1 MSVVSHL
8 QDQINR
14 SFVGAG
20 DSGET
25 REVQRKHG
33 VKVAASLTVV
43 AFVFGA
49 LLAVQLR
56 AAQTMRANRDAQAL
70 NYEQEKQKLKDI
82 QAQLKVEAGNR
93 AILQMKLEA
102 LQGKLKNGEVITQQ
116 QLASLNQQIKKLQIA
131 AGLATV
137 TGKGIVIKLNDNPNA
152 AQDAVGAFLPG
163 LVHDYD
169 VLQVV
174 NELRAAKA
182 DAISVNNTRI
192 TGYTPIRCV
201 GPVIY
206 VNWEPAAAPFVIEA
220 IGDPS
225 VLSSAMKMPG
235 GILENL
241 KNQGLGVKVWSSNSL
256 TLQASK
262 GLPTLTEAKAQQ

>member
-1 MSVVSHL
+1 MSVISKL
-8 QDQINR
+8 QDQIQQSLPDGNEPNDQQKAQRPR
-14 SFVGAG
+14 SA
-20 DSGET
+20 
-25 REVQRKHG
+25 
-33 VKVAASLTVV
+33 KVAVSLTVV
-43 AFVFGA
+43 AFLFGA

-56 AAQTMRANRDAQAL
+56 ASQTLRANRAVEAQS
-70 NYEQEKQKLKDI
+70 YEAETIKLKDT
-82 QAQLKVEAGNR
+82 QAQLRVEAKNR
-93 AILQMKLEA
+93 AILQLKLTA
-102 LQGKLKNGEVITQQ
+102 LQEKLKSGQVISTE
-116 QLASLNQQIKKLQIA
+116 QLDSLNKQIKKLQVA

-137 TGKGIVIKLNDNPNA
+137 SGKGIVIKLSDNPNA
-152 AQDAVGAFLPG
+152 AKEGVGAFLPG

-174 NELRAAKA
+174 NELRSAKA
-182 DAISVNNTRI
+182 DAISVNHTRI

-220 IGDPS
+220 IGDPQ

-241 KNQGLGVKVWSSNSL
+241 KNQGLGVKLWSSNSL
-256 TLQASK
+256 TLSASE
-262 GLPTLTEAKAQQ
+262 GLPTVKEAQAKS

>member
-1 MSVVSHL
+1 MSVVSNLH
-8 QDQINR
+8 DQIQQNLP
-14 SFVGAG
+14 
-20 DSGET
+20 DSPNKP
-25 REVQRKHG
+25 EVLRPRN
-33 VKVAASLTVV
+33 VKVAVSLTVV
-43 AFVFGA
+43 AFLFGA

-56 AAQTMRANRDAQAL
+56 ASQTLRANRAVESQSL
-70 NYEQEKQKLKDI
+70 VEEKQKLKDT
-82 QAQLKVEAGNR
+82 QSQLFEEARNRASLQLKLA
-93 AILQMKLEA
+93 A
-102 LQGKLKNGEVITQQ
+102 LQEKLKSGKVIDTQQ
-116 QLASLNQQIKKLQIA
+116 LDSLNQQIKKLQVA

-137 TGKGIVIKLNDNPNA
+137 SGKGIVIKLSDNANA
-152 AQDAVGAFLPG
+152 AKDAVGAFLPG

-174 NELRAAKA
+174 NELRSAKA

-220 IGDPS
+220 IGDPQ

-241 KNQGLGVKVWSSNSL
+241 ENQGLGVKTWSSNSL
-256 TLQASK
+256 TIGASA
-262 GLPTLTEAKAQQ
+262 GLPTVREAQAKS

>member
-1 MSVVSHL
+1 MSVISKL
-8 QDQINR
+8 QDQIQQ
-14 SFVGAG
+14 SMPG
-20 DSGET
+20 DNDPHQKQQS
-25 REVQRKHG
+25 QRPRG
-33 VKVAASLTVV
+33 VKVAVSLTVV
-43 AFVFGA
+43 AFLFGA

-56 AAQTMRANRDAQAL
+56 AAQTLRTNRSLKAESYEAETAKVKATQTKLVEEAQ
-70 NYEQEKQKLKDI
+70 
-82 QAQLKVEAGNR
+82 NR
-93 AILQMKLEA
+93 AILQIKLSA
-102 LQGKLKNGEVITQQ
+102 LQEKLKSGQVISTE
-116 QLASLNQQIKKLQIA
+116 QLASLNQQIKKLQVA

-137 TGKGIVIKLNDNPNA
+137 SGKGIVVKLSDNPSA
-152 AQDAVGAFLPG
+152 AKEGVGAFLPG

-174 NELRAAKA
+174 NELRSAKA
-182 DAISVNNTRI
+182 DAISVNKTRV

-220 IGDPS
+220 IGDPQ

-241 KNQGLGVKVWSSNSL
+241 ENQGLGIKTWSSNSL
-256 TLQASK
+256 TLAASE
-262 GLPTLTEAKAQQ
+262 GLPTVREATAKS

>member
-1 MSVVSHL
+1 MSIVSDF
-8 QDQINR
+8 QDQIHH
-14 SFVGAG
+14 SLPG
-20 DSGET
+20 SGGIDKPEA
-25 REVQRKHG
+25 QRPRG

-43 AFVFGA
+43 AFLFGA

-56 AAQTMRANRDAQAL
+56 AAQTIRSNRDAQTESYSVEMQKVKVMQSQLIDEAKNRASL
-70 NYEQEKQKLKDI
+70 QIKLATLQDKLKSGDVI
-82 QAQLKVEAGNR
+82 SHKQLD
-93 AILQMKLEA
+93 
-102 LQGKLKNGEVITQQ
+102 
-116 QLASLNQQIKKLQIA
+116 SLNQQIKTLQVA

-137 TGKGIVIKLNDNPNA
+137 SGKGIVVKLSDNPNA
-152 AQDAVGAFLPG
+152 AKDAVGAFLPG

-182 DAISVNNTRI
+182 DAISVNKTRI

-206 VNWEPAAAPFVIEA
+206 VNWEPAAAPFVIDA
-220 IGDPS
+220 IGDPQ

-241 KNQGLGVKVWSSNSL
+241 KNQGLGVKVWTSNSL
-256 TLQASK
+256 TLAASE
-262 GLPTLTEAKAQQ
+262 GLPTPKEAKPKQ

>member
-1 MSVVSHL
+1 MSVVSNL
-8 QDQINR
+8 QDQIHQSIPGGNEKKQKK
-14 SFVGAG
+14 
-20 DSGET
+20 ET
-25 REVQRKHG
+25 QRPRG
-33 VKVAASLTVV
+33 VKMAISLTVV
-43 AFVFGA
+43 AFLFGA

-56 AAQTMRANRDAQAL
+56 AAQTLRANRVDQAQS
-70 NYEQEKQKLKDI
+70 YEAETAKLKATQELLTQD
-82 QAQLKVEAGNR
+82 ARNR
-93 AILQMKLEA
+93 ASLQIKLA
-102 LQGKLKNGEVITQQ
+102 GLQDKLKSGAAISAQ
-116 QLASLNQQIKKLQIA
+116 QLNSLNQQIKKLQVA

-137 TGKGIVIKLNDNPNA
+137 SGKGIVIKLSDNPNA
-152 AQDAVGAFLPG
+152 AQNSVGAFLPG

-182 DAISVNNTRI
+182 DAIAVNKTRI

-206 VNWEPAAAPFVIEA
+206 VNWEPAAAPFVIQA
-220 IGDPS
+220 IGDPQ

-241 KNQGLGVKVWSSNSL
+241 SNQGLGVKVWSSDSL
-256 TLQASK
+256 TLAASA
-262 GLPTLTEAKAQQ
+262 GLPTPTEAKAKP

>member
-1 MSVVSHL
+1 MSLVPNH
-8 QDQINR
+8 QDQIQQ
-14 SFVGAG
+14 SLP
-20 DSGET
+20 DPHEKPK
-25 REVQRKHG
+25 VQGPRN
-33 VKVAASLTVV
+33 VKVAVSLTVV
-43 AFVFGA
+43 AFLFGA

-56 AAQTMRANRDAQAL
+56 ASQTLRANRAAETQSLVA
-70 NYEQEKQKLKDI
+70 EKQKVKDT
-82 QAQLKVEAGNR
+82 QKELFEEARNRASLQLKLA
-93 AILQMKLEA
+93 A
-102 LQGKLKNGEVITQQ
+102 LQDKLKNGQVIDTK
-116 QLASLNQQIKKLQIA
+116 QLNSLNQQIKKLQVA

-137 TGKGIVIKLNDNPNA
+137 SGKGIVIRLSDNANA
-152 AQDAVGAFLPG
+152 AKDAVGAFLPG

-182 DAISVNNTRI
+182 DAISVNKTRI

-220 IGDPS
+220 IGDPQ

-241 KNQGLGVKVWSSNSL
+241 ENQGLGVKIWTSNSL
-256 TLQASK
+256 TIAASA
-262 GLPTLTEAKAQQ
+262 GLPTVKEAQAKS